1 MFVQIRLRRDT
12 IANWCANSSVIL
24 ASGEVGLIT
33 DDNSRMLGFVVG
45 DGVSS
50 FNALTKY
57 SVLRAFGSNYNAQPV
72 SDSLSQFAANYKTS
86 TESATATGTIP
97 SASYNSGYIG
107 FITNMGGS
115 GGSGTSGGGGK
126 NFFSALYLVTPS
138 VYEANSNLSEY
149 NTDMGCIASITYN
162 PAANVFIIG
171 GSCSVAARSI
181 YATNATLSNLTA
193 SIARVTG
200 TFKLNAGSIGDYV
213 ISTNASGYV
222 YSGSATYKALYK
234 S

>member
-45 DGVSS
+45 DGISDFS
-50 FNALTKY
+50 ALTKY
-57 SVLRAFGSNYNAQPV
+57 SVLRAFGPNYNAQPV

-86 TESATATGTIP
+86 TESATATATIP

-115 GGSGTSGGGGK
+115 GGSGSSGGGGK

-149 NTDMGCIASITYN
+149 NTDMGCVASITYN
-162 PAANVFIIG
+162 STANGFVIG
-171 GSCSVAARSI
+171 GSCSVAAKSVW
-181 YATNATLSNLTA
+181 ASSASFLSLTA
-193 SIARVTG
+193 YTARASG
-200 TFKLNAGSIGDYV
+200 TFGFRGGLIGNYV
-213 ISTNASGYV
+213 VSTNASGYA
-222 YSGSATYKALYK
+222 YGGSATYKALYK